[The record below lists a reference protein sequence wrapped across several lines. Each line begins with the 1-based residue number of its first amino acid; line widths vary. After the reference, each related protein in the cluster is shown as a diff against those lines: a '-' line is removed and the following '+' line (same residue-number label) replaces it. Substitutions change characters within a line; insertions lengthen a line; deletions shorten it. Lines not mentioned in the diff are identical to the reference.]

1 MSPRTKKAKS
11 DVAEAADVGALS
23 FEDAFEALAAVV
35 AQLEDGELALEEA
48 LALFERGQAL
58 AARCGQL
65 LDEAELKVKT
75 LAPGGALEEF
85 AEAGSEG

>member
-1 MSPRTKKAKS
+1 MSPRTKKAKG
-11 DVAEAADVGALS
+11 DLVEAADIGALS
-23 FEDAFEALAAVV
+23 FEAAFEALAAVV
-35 AQLEDGELALEEA
+35 AQLEDGDLALEEA
-48 LALFERGQAL
+48 LTLFERGQAL

-75 LAPGGALEEF
+75 LVPGGALEDF